1 LVTALAAISTLPLA
15 TGYMR
20 FSKENKASFSI
31 ASQADYSSSA
41 VDYITPDHGTLL
53 GKAYH
58 LISPSSHT
66 GSYNPDSSSYYG
78 IGLILTGVG
87 VIAVAQFTRKRNK
100 LANREFRY
108 MIILALIGL
117 AGFIMSFGPLLK
129 IRNSYSY
136 NFAGDGLS
144 SVIPMPYLL
153 VDKVLPQ
160 LSFLRAL
167 GRSGVLILFVL
178 CSLLAFAPMYAKK
191 VKFYKRHSRAINI
204 AFLALIFIE
213 LVPLHQVPM
222 RDTSYSYNMSIP
234 AVYKYIKANKDVDN
248 IIILSGDWDYPGAGG
263 VPVKLPEQVL
273 WSGYHNKNIFDG
285 YSGYL
290 PPDYYPDF
298 YNYVDFKQDDVARLK
313 KQDLRYVM
321 VDKLL
326 SQSRPQLKGDVS
338 RILGKDHKVYEDS
351 RFVLYKV

>member
-1 LVTALAAISTLPLA
+1 
-15 TGYMR
+15 
-20 FSKENKASFSI
+20 
-31 ASQADYSSSA
+31 
-41 VDYITPDHGTLL
+41 
-53 GKAYH
+53 
-58 LISPSSHT
+58 
-66 GSYNPDSSSYYG
+66 
-78 IGLILTGVG
+78 
-87 VIAVAQFTRKRNK
+87 
-100 LANREFRY
+100 
-108 MIILALIGL
+108 
-117 AGFIMSFGPLLK
+117 
-129 IRNSYSY
+129 
-136 NFAGDGLS
+136 
-144 SVIPMPYLL
+144 MPYLL